1 MGDQLG
7 GFSDLLAGAMLLVAA
22 YCVGRLV
29 LSLRARART
38 RRDADVVHAVMGVS
52 MAGMLAPSLAA
63 GPTGMWVLIFS
74 ASTAWFGWRVVRDAD
89 RESVGTHPL
98 GQHLPHLLM
107 SAAMVY
113 MLIVVAWSA
122 SLGAPHRAGIMAMG
136 AAGTS
141 AARWSFLTVALAVLL
156 FGDGAL
162 TFSRGLRQAVPQP
175 YQAVPQ
181 PEARALAAALM
192 ERTDT
197 GHGAMTGET
206 SVLVDGRP
214 RAPRPAPVLAPRS
227 VMVCQFVMSLVMG
240 YMLLSL
246 V

>member
-1 MGDQLG
+1 MGNHVWGL
-7 GFSDLLAGAMLLVAA
+7 SDLLAGAMLLVAA
-22 YCVGRLV
+22 YCVARLV
-29 LSLRARART
+29 LSFRPRIRT

-52 MAGMLAPSLAA
+52 MAGMLAPSVAA
-63 GPTGMWVLIFS
+63 GPTSMWVLIFL
-74 ASTAWFGWRVVRDAD
+74 ASTVWFGWRVVRDAE

-113 MLIVVAWSA
+113 MLIVVAWSGSMA
-122 SLGAPHRAGIMAMG
+122 MPQRAGMMAMG

-141 AARWSFLTVALAVLL
+141 AARWSFLTIVLAVLL

-162 TFSRGLRQAVPQP
+162 TFGRSMRQAPQPSLVTAMPQGSPMSAAVAEGPGERPVGLRQD
-175 YQAVPQ
+175 
-181 PEARALAAALM
+181 AA
-192 ERTDT
+192 
-197 GHGAMTGET
+197 
-206 SVLVDGRP
+206 VLVDVQQSEGH
-214 RAPRPAPVLAPRS
+214 RAQVLAPRS
-227 VMVCQFVMSLVMG
+227 VMVCQLVMSLVMG